1 MSSSKPRQSSSK
13 PEKFSLNHGSFISK
27 GSTASSDSEPFYL
40 HPPVNT
46 RQLKDGLYTR
56 SSPDGGYYGGLP
68 NDGIFINPM
77 RSTFGTPPSPS
88 DSGESFFLH
97 DPQEVIYNRVKDI
110 FESDTSVREEP
121 VNRNN
126 AMTVQAEIHSSSSGA
141 ASGSDDDLQ
150 DDNKKSNQKP
160 FVAEIKAPQSAA
172 PSNNHDYEDI
182 YLVREEAKTSSK
194 KFYGRSRSRD
204 SGSHSRSA
212 STSSTR
218 SQNVVVQTKSTVS
231 FLKRFILDR
240 CCILALCLHRLILT
254 RAVVT
259 KFQERTTINL
269 LVLKTCKFLV

>member
-1 MSSSKPRQSSSK
+1 MSKSST
-13 PEKFSLNHGSFISK
+13 
-27 GSTASSDSEPFYL
+27 TASSDSEPFYL
-40 HPPVNT
+40 HPPTNP

-56 SSPDGGYYGGLP
+56 TSPDGGYYGGLP

-110 FESDTSVREEP
+110 FESDASMKEEP
-121 VNRNN
+121 INRNN

-141 ASGSDDDLQ
+141 ASCSDDDLRHE
-150 DDNKKSNQKP
+150 NIKSNKKP
-160 FVAEIKAPQSAA
+160 FVAEVKPPPSVAA
-172 PSNNHDYEDI
+172 SNNHDYEDI

-194 KFYGRSRSRD
+194 KVYGRSRSRD

-218 SQNVVVQTKSTVS
+218 SQNVVVQTKSTVCFS
-231 FLKRFILDR
+231 TF
-240 CCILALCLHRLILT
+240 H
-254 RAVVT
+254 
-259 KFQERTTINL
+259 
-269 LVLKTCKFLV
+269 